1 MTTVPRTGAD
11 LQHAGAD
18 KEPASTPWRRRLP
31 LLPLLPAAVA
41 ALASLAW
48 WLAGERRSLVLSAEL
63 PSVLFGVGV
72 ATSAVLLGVQL
83 LRTGTASRIERARQ
97 NAEESNRQAYRQ
109 FLGRLDHELKNPLT
123 AVRAAANSIEDDES
137 RAIIDAQ
144 SQRMGRLLKDLRK
157 LAEIEVA
164 PLEMEQVDLVEATHD
179 AVDAVEQELA
189 VAGQRRAFSVSFPGA
204 PWPLPTVLGDADLLY
219 SAIYNMVSNAAKY
232 TGPEALIEVRG
243 SQNGGAVTLE
253 VADTGIGIPAEEIDQ
268 VWSELGRASNARGLP
283 GHGLGLALVATIA
296 SRHGGSCSLS
306 SRLGVG
312 TSITMT
318 LPAAG

>member
-1 MTTVPRTGAD
+1 MTTVPRTGVD
-11 LQHAGAD
+11 LQHVGAD
-18 KEPASTPWRRRLP
+18 EEPVSSPWRGR

-41 ALASLAW
+41 AAAALAW
-48 WLAGERRSLVLSAEL
+48 WLAGERRSLVLAIEL
-63 PSVLFGVGV
+63 PGVLFGAGV
-72 ATSAVLLGVQL
+72 ATSAVLLGARAL
-83 LRTGTASRIERARQ
+83 RARMALRVEQ
-97 NAEESNRQAYRQ
+97 TRRAVEESSRQARRQ

-123 AVRAAANSIEDDES
+123 AVRAAANSLEDDES
-137 RAIIDAQ
+137 RAIVDAQ

-189 VAGQRRAFSVSFPGA
+189 VARQRRSFSVSFPEA
-204 PWPLPTVLGDADLLY
+204 PWPLPAVRGDADLLY

-253 VADTGIGIPAEEIDQ
+253 VADTGMGIPAEEIEQ
-268 VWSELGRASNARGLP
+268 VWSELSRASNARGLP
-283 GHGLGLALVATIA
+283 GHGLGLSLVATIA